1 MKKLIGIICS
11 LLICGTLFTSF
22 SPSLDGRAIVA
33 EEGVLPQGLF
43 AKAFGYL
50 PGDSISVTSLSSK
63 ESVDILVIGA
73 LQSKEGIA
81 ILLSPEAAVALG
93 ISKTTNNV
101 VKITKRSGQ
110 LDEAVVG
117 TAVIGSAAED
127 FASYD
132 NSEETDDDD
141 EEVAEEFIDEDSVN
155 FAVAAESK
163 VEETPVD
170 SEAVEADV
178 EYISATEPEAEEVV
192 AEVEQADE
200 ITDEEVVAEVE
211 KADEITGEKVVAEVE
226 NADETTVEKDVV
238 VITPTEEAAEED
250 SLPEEAVAAAP
261 EAEEKSAEEV
271 VEELVEDEE
280 VIAEEYVEADDL
292 YDFDDE
298 TEKVAA
304 PFDEALNEDYD
315 AVKPAEDAVAAVE
328 KAEESEVEKTSET
341 LEEEV
346 IAEAFDESKVAAEE
360 DAVVAETEKTSDT
373 DEDESY
379 EPIVLVPASANPP
392 VAEEKNVDDAE
403 TAASV
408 EETAQ
413 PVVSTASDSFN
424 FDKYIVS
431 SLSELEKGKYYVQIA
446 MLGSEDNIRSTIKK
460 YGKQYPITLVPLAS
474 GKGYQFLIGSLNMD
488 EYGTV
493 LNRFKS
499 YGYKDAFLRRIK

>member
-141 EEVAEEFIDEDSVN
+141 EEVAEEFIDDDSVN

-200 ITDEEVVAEVE
+200 ITGEKVVAEVE
-211 KADEITGEKVVAEVE
+211 KADE
-226 NADETTVEKDVV
+226 TTAEKDVV

-271 VEELVEDEE
+271 VEEPVEDEEE

-328 KAEESEVEKTSET
+328 KAEESEAEKTSET

-346 IAEAFDESKVAAEE
+346 IAETFDESKVAAEE
-360 DAVVAETEKTSDT
+360 DAVVAETEKTSDS

-392 VAEEKNVDDAE
+392 VAEEKNVEDAE

-413 PVVSTASDSFN
+413 PVVSTASDSFY

-431 SLSELEKGKYYVQIA
+431 SLSDLEKGKYYVQIA

>member
-192 AEVEQADE
+192 TEVEQ
-200 ITDEEVVAEVE
+200 
-211 KADEITGEKVVAEVE
+211 ADEITGEKVVAEVE
-226 NADETTVEKDVV
+226 KADETTGEKDVV

-271 VEELVEDEE
+271 VEELVEDEEE

-328 KAEESEVEKTSET
+328 KAEESEAEKTSEA

-346 IAEAFDESKVAAEE
+346 IAEAFDESKVVAEE

-392 VAEEKNVDDAE
+392 VAEEKNVEDAE

-431 SLSELEKGKYYVQIA
+431 SLSDLEKGKYYVQIA

>member
-132 NSEETDDDD
+132 NSEETDDED

-192 AEVEQADE
+192 AEVENADE
-200 ITDEEVVAEVE
+200 TTV
-211 KADEITGEKVVAEVE
+211 EKVVAEVE
-226 NADETTVEKDVV
+226 QADETTAEKDVV

-271 VEELVEDEE
+271 VEELVEDEEE

-328 KAEESEVEKTSET
+328 KAEESEAEKTSEA

-346 IAEAFDESKVAAEE
+346 IAETFDESKVVAEE
-360 DAVVAETEKTSDT
+360 DAVVAETEKTSDS

-392 VAEEKNVDDAE
+392 VAEEKNVEDAE

-431 SLSELEKGKYYVQIA
+431 SLSDLEKGKYYVQIA

>member
-141 EEVAEEFIDEDSVN
+141 EEIAEEFIDEDSVN

-192 AEVEQADE
+192 AEVE
-200 ITDEEVVAEVE
+200 

-226 NADETTVEKDVV
+226 KADETTAEKDVV

-271 VEELVEDEE
+271 VEEPVEDEEE

-328 KAEESEVEKTSET
+328 KAEESETEKTSET

-360 DAVVAETEKTSDT
+360 DAVVAETEKTSDS

-392 VAEEKNVDDAE
+392 VAEEKNVEDAE

-431 SLSELEKGKYYVQIA
+431 SLSDLEKGKYYVQIA

>member
-141 EEVAEEFIDEDSVN
+141 EEVAEEFIDDDSVN

-192 AEVEQADE
+192 
-200 ITDEEVVAEVE
+200 TEVE

-226 NADETTVEKDVV
+226 KADETTAEKDVV

-271 VEELVEDEE
+271 VEELVEDEEE

-328 KAEESEVEKTSET
+328 KAEESEAEKTSEA

-360 DAVVAETEKTSDT
+360 DAVVAETEKTSDS

-431 SLSELEKGKYYVQIA
+431 SLSDLEKGKYYVQIA

>member
-178 EYISATEPEAEEVV
+178 EYISATEPETEEVV
-192 AEVEQADE
+192 
-200 ITDEEVVAEVE
+200 TEVE

-226 NADETTVEKDVV
+226 KADETTVEKDVV

-271 VEELVEDEE
+271 VEEPVEDEEE

-315 AVKPAEDAVAAVE
+315 AVKPAEDAVAVVE
-328 KAEESEVEKTSET
+328 KAEESEAEKTSET

-346 IAEAFDESKVAAEE
+346 IAEAFDESNVAAEE
-360 DAVVAETEKTSDT
+360 DAVVAETEKTSDS

-392 VAEEKNVDDAE
+392 VAEEKNVEDAE

-431 SLSELEKGKYYVQIA
+431 SLSDLEKGKYYVQIA

>member
-141 EEVAEEFIDEDSVN
+141 EEVAEEFIDDDSVN

-192 AEVEQADE
+192 AEVE
-200 ITDEEVVAEVE
+200 
-211 KADEITGEKVVAEVE
+211 KADEITGEKVIAEVE
-226 NADETTVEKDVV
+226 KADETTAEKDVV

-271 VEELVEDEE
+271 VEELVEDEEE

-328 KAEESEVEKTSET
+328 KAEESETEKTSEA

-346 IAEAFDESKVAAEE
+346 IAEAFDESNVAAEE

-392 VAEEKNVDDAE
+392 VAEEKNVEDAE

-431 SLSELEKGKYYVQIA
+431 SLSDLEKGKYYVQIA

>member
-192 AEVEQADE
+192 AEVE
-200 ITDEEVVAEVE
+200 

-226 NADETTVEKDVV
+226 KADETTAEKDVV

-271 VEELVEDEE
+271 VEELVEDEEE

-328 KAEESEVEKTSET
+328 KAEESEAEKTSET

-346 IAEAFDESKVAAEE
+346 IAETFDESKVAAEE
-360 DAVVAETEKTSDT
+360 DAVVAETEKTSDS

-392 VAEEKNVDDAE
+392 VAEEKNVEDAE

-431 SLSELEKGKYYVQIA
+431 SLSDLEKGKYYVQIA

>member
-192 AEVEQADE
+192 AEVE
-200 ITDEEVVAEVE
+200 
-211 KADEITGEKVVAEVE
+211 KADEITGEKVVTEVE
-226 NADETTVEKDVV
+226 KEDETTGEKDVV

-271 VEELVEDEE
+271 VEEPVEDEEE

-315 AVKPAEDAVAAVE
+315 AVKTAEDAVAAVE
-328 KAEESEVEKTSET
+328 KAEESEAEETSEA

-346 IAEAFDESKVAAEE
+346 IAETFDESKVVAEE
-360 DAVVAETEKTSDT
+360 DAVVAETEKTSDS

-392 VAEEKNVDDAE
+392 VAEEKNVEDAE

-431 SLSELEKGKYYVQIA
+431 SLSDLEKGKYYVQIA

>member
-192 AEVEQADE
+192 TEVEQ
-200 ITDEEVVAEVE
+200 
-211 KADEITGEKVVAEVE
+211 ADEITGEKVVTEVE
-226 NADETTVEKDVV
+226 KADEIADEKDVV

-271 VEELVEDEE
+271 VEEPVEDEEE

-328 KAEESEVEKTSET
+328 KAEESETEKTSEA

-360 DAVVAETEKTSDT
+360 DAVVAETEKTSDS

-392 VAEEKNVDDAE
+392 VAEEKNVEDAE

-431 SLSELEKGKYYVQIA
+431 SLSDLEKGKYYVQIA

>member
-192 AEVEQADE
+192 TEVEQ
-200 ITDEEVVAEVE
+200 
-211 KADEITGEKVVAEVE
+211 ADEITGEKVVAEVE
-226 NADETTVEKDVV
+226 KADETTAEKDVV
-238 VITPTEEAAEED
+238 VITPTEEAAEEN

-271 VEELVEDEE
+271 VEEPVEDEEE

-328 KAEESEVEKTSET
+328 KAEESETEKTSEA

-360 DAVVAETEKTSDT
+360 DAVVAETEKTSDS

-392 VAEEKNVDDAE
+392 VAEEKNDEDAE

-431 SLSELEKGKYYVQIA
+431 SLSDLEKGKYYVQIA

>member
-192 AEVEQADE
+192 AEVE
-200 ITDEEVVAEVE
+200 
-211 KADEITGEKVVAEVE
+211 

-238 VITPTEEAAEED
+238 VITPTEETAEEN

-271 VEELVEDEE
+271 VEEPVEDEEE

-328 KAEESEVEKTSET
+328 KAEESEAEKTSET

-392 VAEEKNVDDAE
+392 VAEEKNVEDAE

-431 SLSELEKGKYYVQIA
+431 SLSDLEKGKYYVQIA

>member
-141 EEVAEEFIDEDSVN
+141 EEVAEEFIDDDSVN

-200 ITDEEVVAEVE
+200 ITGEKVVAEVE
-211 KADEITGEKVVAEVE
+211 KADE
-226 NADETTVEKDVV
+226 TTAEKDVV

-271 VEELVEDEE
+271 VEELVEDEEE

-328 KAEESEVEKTSET
+328 KAEESEAEKTSET

-360 DAVVAETEKTSDT
+360 DAVVAETEKTSDS

-392 VAEEKNVDDAE
+392 VAEEKNVEDAE

-431 SLSELEKGKYYVQIA
+431 SLSDLEKGKYYVQIA

>member
-178 EYISATEPEAEEVV
+178 EYISATEPDAEEVV
-192 AEVEQADE
+192 TEVEQ
-200 ITDEEVVAEVE
+200 
-211 KADEITGEKVVAEVE
+211 ADEITGEKVVAEVE
-226 NADETTVEKDVV
+226 KADETTAEKDVV

-271 VEELVEDEE
+271 VEEPVEDEEE

-328 KAEESEVEKTSET
+328 KPEESETEKTSEA

-360 DAVVAETEKTSDT
+360 DAVVAETEKTSDS

-392 VAEEKNVDDAE
+392 VAEEKNVEDAE
-403 TAASV
+403 TTASV

-431 SLSELEKGKYYVQIA
+431 SLSDLEKGKYYVQIA

>member
-192 AEVEQADE
+192 
-200 ITDEEVVAEVE
+200 TEVE

-226 NADETTVEKDVV
+226 KADETTAEKDVV

-280 VIAEEYVEADDL
+280 EVIAEEYVEADDL
-292 YDFDDE
+292 YDFDDK

-328 KAEESEVEKTSET
+328 KPEESEAEKKSEA

-360 DAVVAETEKTSDT
+360 DAVVAETEKTSDS

-392 VAEEKNVDDAE
+392 VAEEKNVEAAE

-431 SLSELEKGKYYVQIA
+431 SLSDLEKGKYYVQIA

>member
-192 AEVEQADE
+192 AEVE
-200 ITDEEVVAEVE
+200 

-226 NADETTVEKDVV
+226 KADETTAEKDVV

-271 VEELVEDEE
+271 VEELVEDEEE

-328 KAEESEVEKTSET
+328 KAEESETEKTSEA

-346 IAEAFDESKVAAEE
+346 IAETFDESKVVAEE
-360 DAVVAETEKTSDT
+360 DAVVAETEKTSDS

-392 VAEEKNVDDAE
+392 VAEEKNVEDAE

-431 SLSELEKGKYYVQIA
+431 SLSDLEKGKYYVQIA

>member
-192 AEVEQADE
+192 AEVE
-200 ITDEEVVAEVE
+200 

-226 NADETTVEKDVV
+226 KADETTAEKDVV

-271 VEELVEDEE
+271 VEELVEDEEE

-328 KAEESEVEKTSET
+328 KAEESETEKTSET

-346 IAEAFDESKVAAEE
+346 IAETFDESEVAAEE
-360 DAVVAETEKTSDT
+360 DAVVAETEKTSDS

-431 SLSELEKGKYYVQIA
+431 SLSDLEKGKYYVQIA

>member
-200 ITDEEVVAEVE
+200 ITGEKVVAEVE
-211 KADEITGEKVVAEVE
+211 KADETTGEK
-226 NADETTVEKDVV
+226 DIV
-238 VITPTEEAAEED
+238 VITPTEEAAEEN

-271 VEELVEDEE
+271 VEELVEDEEE

-328 KAEESEVEKTSET
+328 KAEESEAEKKSEA

-346 IAEAFDESKVAAEE
+346 IAETFDESKVAAEE
-360 DAVVAETEKTSDT
+360 DAVVAETEKTSDS

-392 VAEEKNVDDAE
+392 VAEEKNVEDAE

>member
-141 EEVAEEFIDEDSVN
+141 EEVAEEFIDDDSVN

-192 AEVEQADE
+192 AEVE
-200 ITDEEVVAEVE
+200 

-226 NADETTVEKDVV
+226 KADETTAEKDVV

-271 VEELVEDEE
+271 VEEPVEDEEE

-328 KAEESEVEKTSET
+328 KAEESEAEKTSEA

-392 VAEEKNVDDAE
+392 VAEEKNVEDAE

-431 SLSELEKGKYYVQIA
+431 SLSDLEKGKYYVQIA

>member
-192 AEVEQADE
+192 AEVE
-200 ITDEEVVAEVE
+200 
-211 KADEITGEKVVAEVE
+211 KADEITGEKVIAEVE
-226 NADETTVEKDVV
+226 KADETTAEKDVV

-280 VIAEEYVEADDL
+280 EVIAEEYVEADDL

-315 AVKPAEDAVAAVE
+315 AEKPAEDAVAAVE
-328 KAEESEVEKTSET
+328 KAEESEAEKKSEA

-360 DAVVAETEKTSDT
+360 DAVVAETEKTSDS

-392 VAEEKNVDDAE
+392 VAEEKNVEDAE

-431 SLSELEKGKYYVQIA
+431 SLSDLEKGKYYVQIA

>member
-178 EYISATEPEAEEVV
+178 EYISAIEPEAEEVV

-200 ITDEEVVAEVE
+200 TTGEKDVAEVE
-211 KADEITGEKVVAEVE
+211 KADE
-226 NADETTVEKDVV
+226 TTAEKDVV

-271 VEELVEDEE
+271 VEELVEDEEE

-328 KAEESEVEKTSET
+328 KAEESETEKTSET

-360 DAVVAETEKTSDT
+360 DAVVAETEKTSDS

-431 SLSELEKGKYYVQIA
+431 SLSDLEKGKYYVQIA

>member
-192 AEVEQADE
+192 AEVE
-200 ITDEEVVAEVE
+200 

-226 NADETTVEKDVV
+226 KADETTGEKDVV

-271 VEELVEDEE
+271 VEEPVEDEEE

-328 KAEESEVEKTSET
+328 KAEESETEKTSET

-392 VAEEKNVDDAE
+392 VAEEKNVEDAE

-431 SLSELEKGKYYVQIA
+431 SLSDLEKGKYYVQIA

>member
-192 AEVEQADE
+192 AEVE
-200 ITDEEVVAEVE
+200 
-211 KADEITGEKVVAEVE
+211 KADEITGEKVIAEVE
-226 NADETTVEKDVV
+226 KADETTAEKDVV

-280 VIAEEYVEADDL
+280 EVIAEEYVEADDL

-315 AVKPAEDAVAAVE
+315 AEKPAEDAVAAVE
-328 KAEESEVEKTSET
+328 KAEESEAEKKSEA

-346 IAEAFDESKVAAEE
+346 IAETFDESKVAAEE
-360 DAVVAETEKTSDT
+360 DAVVAETEKTSDS

-392 VAEEKNVDDAE
+392 VAEEKNVEDAE

-431 SLSELEKGKYYVQIA
+431 SLSDLEKGKYYVQIA

>member
-192 AEVEQADE
+192 AEVEKADE
-200 ITDEEVVAEVE
+200 ITGEEVVAEVE
-211 KADEITGEKVVAEVE
+211 KADETTG
-226 NADETTVEKDVV
+226 EKDVV
-238 VITPTEEAAEED
+238 VITPTEESAEED

-261 EAEEKSAEEV
+261 EAEEKEEKSAEEV
-271 VEELVEDEE
+271 VEEPVEDEEE

-328 KAEESEVEKTSET
+328 KAEESETEKTSET

-360 DAVVAETEKTSDT
+360 DAVVADTEKTSDS

-392 VAEEKNVDDAE
+392 VAEEKNVEDAE

-431 SLSELEKGKYYVQIA
+431 SLSDLEKGKYYVQIA

>member
-192 AEVEQADE
+192 AEVE
-200 ITDEEVVAEVE
+200 
-211 KADEITGEKVVAEVE
+211 KADEITGEKVIAEVE
-226 NADETTVEKDVV
+226 KADETTAEKDVV

-280 VIAEEYVEADDL
+280 EVIAEEYVEADDL

-315 AVKPAEDAVAAVE
+315 AEKPAEDAVAAVE
-328 KAEESEVEKTSET
+328 KAEESEAEKKSEA

-346 IAEAFDESKVAAEE
+346 IAETFDESKVAAEE
-360 DAVVAETEKTSDT
+360 DAVVAETEKTSDS

-392 VAEEKNVDDAE
+392 VAEEKNVEDAE

>member
-178 EYISATEPEAEEVV
+178 EYISATEPETEEVV
-192 AEVEQADE
+192 AE
-200 ITDEEVVAEVE
+200 IE

-226 NADETTVEKDVV
+226 KADETTGEKDVV
-238 VITPTEEAAEED
+238 VITPTEETAEED

-271 VEELVEDEE
+271 VEEPVEDEEE

-315 AVKPAEDAVAAVE
+315 AVKPSEDAVAAVE
-328 KAEESEVEKTSET
+328 KAEESETEKTSET

-346 IAEAFDESKVAAEE
+346 IAEAFDESKVVAEE

-392 VAEEKNVDDAE
+392 VAEEKNVEDAE

-431 SLSELEKGKYYVQIA
+431 SLSDLEKGKYYVQIA

>member
-200 ITDEEVVAEVE
+200 ITGEKVVAEVE
-211 KADEITGEKVVAEVE
+211 KADETTGEK
-226 NADETTVEKDVV
+226 DIV
-238 VITPTEEAAEED
+238 VITPTEEAAEEN

-271 VEELVEDEE
+271 VEEPVEDEEE

-328 KAEESEVEKTSET
+328 KAEESEAEKTSET

-346 IAEAFDESKVAAEE
+346 IAETFDESKVAAEE
-360 DAVVAETEKTSDT
+360 DAVVAETEKTSDS

-431 SLSELEKGKYYVQIA
+431 SLSDLEKGKYYVQIA

>member
-178 EYISATEPEAEEVV
+178 EYISATEPEAEEDV
-192 AEVEQADE
+192 AEVGQ
-200 ITDEEVVAEVE
+200 
-211 KADEITGEKVVAEVE
+211 ADEITGEKVVAEVE
-226 NADETTVEKDVV
+226 KADETTGEKDIV
-238 VITPTEEAAEED
+238 VITPTEDAAEEN

-271 VEELVEDEE
+271 VEEPVEDEEE

-328 KAEESEVEKTSET
+328 KAEESEAEKKSEA

-360 DAVVAETEKTSDT
+360 DAVVAETEKTSDS

-392 VAEEKNVDDAE
+392 VAEEKNVEDAE
-403 TAASV
+403 TTASV

-431 SLSELEKGKYYVQIA
+431 SLSDLEKGKYYVQIA

>member
-200 ITDEEVVAEVE
+200 ITDEKVVAEVE
-211 KADEITGEKVVAEVE
+211 KADETTG
-226 NADETTVEKDVV
+226 EKDVV

-271 VEELVEDEE
+271 VEEPVEDEEE

-292 YDFDDE
+292 YDFDDK

-328 KAEESEVEKTSET
+328 KAEESETEKTSET

-392 VAEEKNVDDAE
+392 VAEEKNVEDAE

-431 SLSELEKGKYYVQIA
+431 SLSDLEKGKYYVQIA

>member
-200 ITDEEVVAEVE
+200 ITGEKVVAEVE
-211 KADEITGEKVVAEVE
+211 KADETTG
-226 NADETTVEKDVV
+226 EKDVV

-271 VEELVEDEE
+271 VEELVEDEEE

-328 KAEESEVEKTSET
+328 KAEESETEKTSET

-360 DAVVAETEKTSDT
+360 DAVVAETEKTSDS

-392 VAEEKNVDDAE
+392 VAEEKNVEDAE

-431 SLSELEKGKYYVQIA
+431 SLSDLEKGKYYVQIA

>member
-200 ITDEEVVAEVE
+200 ITGEKVVAEVE
-211 KADEITGEKVVAEVE
+211 KADE
-226 NADETTVEKDVV
+226 TTAEKDVV

-280 VIAEEYVEADDL
+280 EVIAEEYVEADDL
-292 YDFDDE
+292 YDFDDK

-328 KAEESEVEKTSET
+328 KAEESEAEKTSEA

-360 DAVVAETEKTSDT
+360 DAVGAETEKTSDS

-392 VAEEKNVDDAE
+392 VAEEKNVEDAE
-403 TAASV
+403 TTASV

-431 SLSELEKGKYYVQIA
+431 SLSDLEKGKYYVQIA

>member
-141 EEVAEEFIDEDSVN
+141 EEVAEEFIDDDSVN

-200 ITDEEVVAEVE
+200 ITGEKVVAEVE
-211 KADEITGEKVVAEVE
+211 KADE
-226 NADETTVEKDVV
+226 TTAEKDVV
-238 VITPTEEAAEED
+238 VITPTEEAVEEN

-271 VEELVEDEE
+271 VEELVEDEEE

-328 KAEESEVEKTSET
+328 KAEESETEKTSET

-346 IAEAFDESKVAAEE
+346 IAEAFDESNVAAEE
-360 DAVVAETEKTSDT
+360 DAVVAETEKTPDT

-392 VAEEKNVDDAE
+392 VAEEKNVEDAE

-431 SLSELEKGKYYVQIA
+431 SLSDLEKGKYYVQIA

>member
-132 NSEETDDDD
+132 NSEETDDED

-200 ITDEEVVAEVE
+200 ITGEKVVAEVE
-211 KADEITGEKVVAEVE
+211 KADE
-226 NADETTVEKDVV
+226 TTAEKDVV

-280 VIAEEYVEADDL
+280 EVIAEEYVEADDL
-292 YDFDDE
+292 YDFDDK

-328 KAEESEVEKTSET
+328 KAEESEAEKTSEA

-360 DAVVAETEKTSDT
+360 DAVVAETEKTSDS

-392 VAEEKNVDDAE
+392 VAEEKNVEDAE
-403 TAASV
+403 TTASV

>member
-200 ITDEEVVAEVE
+200 ITGEKVVAEVE
-211 KADEITGEKVVAEVE
+211 KADETTG
-226 NADETTVEKDVV
+226 EKDVV

-292 YDFDDE
+292 YDFDDK

-328 KAEESEVEKTSET
+328 KAEESEAEKTSET

-346 IAEAFDESKVAAEE
+346 IAETFDESKVAAEE
-360 DAVVAETEKTSDT
+360 DAVVAETEKTSDS

-392 VAEEKNVDDAE
+392 VAEEKNVEDAE

-431 SLSELEKGKYYVQIA
+431 SLSDLEKGKYYVQIA

>member
-192 AEVEQADE
+192 AEVE
-200 ITDEEVVAEVE
+200 

-226 NADETTVEKDVV
+226 KADETTAEKDVV

-271 VEELVEDEE
+271 VEELVEDEEE

-328 KAEESEVEKTSET
+328 KAEESETEKTSET

-346 IAEAFDESKVAAEE
+346 IAETFDESKVAAEE

-431 SLSELEKGKYYVQIA
+431 SLSDLEKGKYYVQIA

>member
-192 AEVEQADE
+192 AEVE
-200 ITDEEVVAEVE
+200 

-226 NADETTVEKDVV
+226 KADETTGEKDVV

-271 VEELVEDEE
+271 VEELVEEEE

-292 YDFDDE
+292 YDFDDK

-328 KAEESEVEKTSET
+328 KAEESEAEKTSET

-346 IAEAFDESKVAAEE
+346 IAETFDESKVAAEE

-392 VAEEKNVDDAE
+392 VAEEKNVEDAE

-431 SLSELEKGKYYVQIA
+431 SLSDLEKGKYYVQIA

>member
-141 EEVAEEFIDEDSVN
+141 EEVAEEFIDDDSVN

-192 AEVEQADE
+192 AEVE
-200 ITDEEVVAEVE
+200 

-226 NADETTVEKDVV
+226 KADETTAEKDVV
-238 VITPTEEAAEED
+238 VITPTEEAVEEN

-271 VEELVEDEE
+271 VEELVEDEEE

-328 KAEESEVEKTSET
+328 KAEESEAEKTSEA

-360 DAVVAETEKTSDT
+360 DAVVAETEKTSDS

-392 VAEEKNVDDAE
+392 VAEEKNVEDAE

-431 SLSELEKGKYYVQIA
+431 SLSDLEKGKYYVQIA

>member
-192 AEVEQADE
+192 
-200 ITDEEVVAEVE
+200 TEVE

-226 NADETTVEKDVV
+226 KADETTAEKDVV
-238 VITPTEEAAEED
+238 VITPTEEAAEEN

-271 VEELVEDEE
+271 VEELVEDEEE

-328 KAEESEVEKTSET
+328 KAEESETEKTSET

-346 IAEAFDESKVAAEE
+346 IAETFDESKVAAEE
-360 DAVVAETEKTSDT
+360 DAVVAETEKTSDS

-392 VAEEKNVDDAE
+392 VAEEKNVEDAE

-431 SLSELEKGKYYVQIA
+431 SLSDLEKGKYYVQIA